1 MPDGGRRLPTVPG
14 GSHLQSLLA
23 ALDPWLDP
31 TALAYVRVPPGHQV
45 PEVRA
50 FARVE
55 EREGTTLV
63 MAGEDADGRGLEVL
77 LRCRRVE
84 LRVASDLAA
93 VGLTAAVAGALAEA
107 GIAANVV
114 AAAVH
119 DHVLVPEDRAEEA
132 LEVLRAVSASART

>member
-1 MPDGGRRLPTVPG
+1 MPG
-14 GSHLQSLLA
+14 GADLDQLLA

-31 TALAYVRVPPGHQV
+31 VALVYVRVPPGDEV
-45 PEVRA
+45 PDVAA

-63 MAGEDADGRGLEVL
+63 VAAGDAEHQGLEPVF
-77 LRCRRVE
+77 RCRRLE

-119 DHVLVPEDRAEEA
+119 DHVLVPDDRAEEA
-132 LEVLRAVSASART
+132 LEVLRALSAAAGA